1 MKTMHH
7 IEEGNTYW
15 LYDHTENRWVGYFE
29 NKKTLFGWY
38 QSISGNQNVTGYA
51 KEYRDPFDSRT
62 GLRNSRREKM
72 MRYQLWFGNR
82 PVNIDT
88 LDFSEYK
95 KPYRYRHY
103 SGRYSKNHHGYS
115 GMGPYLKEMARLQED
130 REWLPN
136 LSKEKLLRH
145 PGFDW
150 YDAGRGRNIRSWK
163 DQSKRKHQWKEKAS
177 FSGRVLSEEG
187 DSQ

>member
-15 LYDHTENRWVGYFE
+15 LYDHTENKWVGWFA
-29 NKKTLFGWY
+29 NKKALY
-38 QSISGNQNVTGYA
+38 RYRDQIQLNQNLTGYE
-51 KEYRDPFDSRT
+51 KELKKPKWWEADFVTQR
-62 GLRNSRREKM
+62 GKNK
-72 MRYQLWFGNR
+72 RYQLWLGNR
-82 PVNIDT
+82 PVDINTI
-88 LDFSEYK
+88 DFSDYE
-95 KPYRYRHY
+95 KPYRLRHY
-103 SGRYSKNHHGYS
+103 SRRYSKSPHGYS

-150 YDAGRGRNIRSWK
+150 YDASRGPHIRSWK
-163 DQSKRKHQWKEKAS
+163 HQSKRKHQWKEKAS